1 MRLRIRII
9 ITVVLLVAAGCAAW
23 FYFNRP
29 RLERQWACYRVGSAE
44 TPEET
49 RKIVAWFESGPQR
62 DLRLRELVGKWGT
75 GNRQFDLNLALYIDS
90 PDSSEPLRKTFSR
103 ELAWRRELLPPWAHF
118 WSWRT
123 KLEPDE
129 QIASVASY
137 LDDLAA
143 SSANSD
149 SNSKTPRPITW
160 REVLELQA
168 VFQLTGAESLAPR
181 LDPENWLSR
190 YTRWQKMR
198 PAKLPHIAR
207 PKEPFPAPSD

>member
-1 MRLRIRII
+1 MRLRVRII
-9 ITVVLLVAAGCAAW
+9 ITAVLLLAAGCAAW
-23 FYFNRP
+23 FYFNWA
-29 RLERQWACYRVGSAE
+29 RLERQSACYRVGSAE
-44 TPEET
+44 TAEQT
-49 RKIVAWFESGPQR
+49 RAIVAWFETGPDR

-75 GNRQFDLNLALYIDS
+75 GNRQFDLNLAQYIDS

-103 ELAWRRELLPPWAHF
+103 ELAWRRELLPRWARF

-143 SSANSD
+143 SNAA
-149 SNSKTPRPITW
+149 SKTPRPITW

-168 VFQLTGAESLAPR
+168 VFQLTGAEPLAPR
-181 LDPENWLSR
+181 LSPENWLSR
-190 YTRWQKMR
+190 YGRWQKMR
-198 PAKLPHIAR
+198 PAKLPHVAR
-207 PKEPFPAPSD
+207 PKQPFSAPAD